1 MSTTVIV
8 ILTIWFIGCFITWF
22 YIDRKY
28 KNDFNL
34 FSKIW
39 FTIFWP
45 LAIGLNIWQYII
57 IGIYKLFGKDIKIEK

>member
-45 LAIGLNIWQYII
+45 LAIGLII
-57 IGIYKLFGKDIKIEK
+57 IKYLIFGIYKLFGKDIKIEK

>member
-34 FSKIW
+34 LSKIW
-39 FTIFWP
+39 FAIFWP
-45 LAIGLNIWQYII
+45 LAIGLII
-57 IGIYKLFGKDIKIEK
+57 IKYLIFGIYKLFGKDIKIEK

>member
-8 ILTIWFIGCFITWF
+8 ILAIWFIGCFITWF

-45 LAIGLNIWQYII
+45 LAIGLNIFKYLIFC
-57 IGIYKLFGKDIKIEK
+57 IYKLFGKGIKIEK

>member
-34 FSKIW
+34 LSKIW

-45 LAIGLNIWQYII
+45 LAIGLII
-57 IGIYKLFGKDIKIEK
+57 IKYLIFGIYKLFGKDVKIEK

>member
-8 ILTIWFIGCFITWF
+8 ILAIWFIGCFITWF

-28 KNDFNL
+28 KNDINI

-39 FTIFWP
+39 LTIFWP
-45 LAIGLNIWQYII
+45 LAIGLII
-57 IGIYKLFGKDIKIEK
+57 FKYLISGIYKLFGKGIKIEK

>member
-34 FSKIW
+34 LSKIW

-45 LAIGLNIWQYII
+45 LAIGLII
-57 IGIYKLFGKDIKIEK
+57 CKYLIFGIYKLFGKDVKIEE

>member
-8 ILTIWFIGCFITWF
+8 ILAIWFIGCFITWF

-34 FSKIW
+34 FSTSW
-39 FTIFWP
+39 FTILWP
-45 LAIGLNIWQYII
+45 LAIGLNICQYII
-57 IGIYKLFGKDIKIEK
+57 IGIYNLFGKDIKLEE

>member
-8 ILTIWFIGCFITWF
+8 ILAIWFIGCFITWF

-34 FSKIW
+34 LSKIW

-45 LAIGLNIWQYII
+45 LAIGLII
-57 IGIYKLFGKDIKIEK
+57 CKYLIFGIYKLFGKDVKIEE

>member
-8 ILTIWFIGCFITWF
+8 ILTICFIGCFITWF

-45 LAIGLNIWQYII
+45 LAIGLII
-57 IGIYKLFGKDIKIEK
+57 IKYLIFGIYKLFGKDIKIEK

>member
-8 ILTIWFIGCFITWF
+8 ILAIWFIGCFITWF

-34 FSKIW
+34 LSKIW

-45 LAIGLNIWQYII
+45 LAIGLII
-57 IGIYKLFGKDIKIEK
+57 IKYLIFGIYKLFGKDVKIEE

>member
-1 MSTTVIV
+1 MSTAVIV

-34 FSKIW
+34 LSKIW

-45 LAIGLNIWQYII
+45 LAIGLII
-57 IGIYKLFGKDIKIEK
+57 CKSLIFGIYKLFGKDIKIEK

>member
-34 FSKIW
+34 LSKIW

-45 LAIGLNIWQYII
+45 LAIGLII
-57 IGIYKLFGKDIKIEK
+57 IKYLIFGIYKLFGKDVKIEE

>member
-8 ILTIWFIGCFITWF
+8 ILAIWFIGCFIAWF
-22 YIDRKY
+22 YIGKKY

-45 LAIGLNIWQYII
+45 LAIGLNIWQHII
-57 IGIYKLFGKDIKIEK
+57 IGIYKLFGKDIELEK